1 MFDKYCYKGY
11 IYEASKE
18 LELDVPDI
26 HEKIQKLIDEIIRD
40 NTIRCQ
46 RIIPGSSLGSLST

>member
-26 HEKIQKLIDEIIRD
+26 HEKIQKLIDEIIVLEITPLVD
-40 NTIRCQ
+40 N
-46 RIIPGSSLGSLST
+46 